1 MKRKELMWIFVCFAL
16 SIFTAVVWAA
26 PVPDTGQTSGQGG
39 SFNPLIGS
47 NSIDAIDVVK
57 ITDFSV
63 ESSKMFITN
72 VNNSI
77 DGAVRVP
84 IIYSSALS
92 SFVSNSIGSRNTIKI
107 TDMSGTL
114 STAGTAIQVTAWDAS
129 GNAIP
134 VSGNAPI
141 LNLYNH
147 GTTIISGSDLAAR
160 FPSGAPM
167 AYQFSIDSSKLVIT
181 NVKSSSDGSINVPT
195 VYTVGTSNFV
205 SNSIGSRNSIK
216 ITDMSGILSTDG
228 AAIGVSAWD
237 ASGNALPESGS
248 AEPLT
253 LFNYG
258 TTIISGLDLAAR
270 FPSGAPMAYQFSIA
284 SSKLVITNVKSSSDG
299 TINIPTVYTVGIGN
313 FVSNSIGS
321 RNSIKITDMSG
332 TLSTAGAAIQVT
344 AWEASG
350 KEIPESGNAPDLNLY
365 NYGTT
370 IISGSDLAAR
380 FSSGVPMTYQF
391 SIASSKMVIT
401 NVKSSSNG
409 TINIP
414 TVFAIGAI
422 GGI

>member
-160 FPSGAPM
+160 F
-167 AYQFSIDSSKLVIT
+167 
-181 NVKSSSDGSINVPT
+181 
-195 VYTVGTSNFV
+195 
-205 SNSIGSRNSIK
+205 
-216 ITDMSGILSTDG
+216 
-228 AAIGVSAWD
+228 
-237 ASGNALPESGS
+237 
-248 AEPLT
+248 
-253 LFNYG
+253 
-258 TTIISGLDLAAR
+258 
-270 FPSGAPMAYQFSIA
+270 
-284 SSKLVITNVKSSSDG
+284 
-299 TINIPTVYTVGIGN
+299 
-313 FVSNSIGS
+313 
-321 RNSIKITDMSG
+321 
-332 TLSTAGAAIQVT
+332 
-344 AWEASG
+344 
-350 KEIPESGNAPDLNLY
+350 
-365 NYGTT
+365 
-370 IISGSDLAAR
+370 
-380 FSSGVPMTYQF
+380 SSGVPMTYQF